1 MYQIDKCIVGKKHQ
15 RQHFTKG
22 LIRSTTRPTYTSVS
36 LLSILHSLPFI
47 ETLTMALA
55 EPKFIPLRVSLV
67 CPLVGPT
74 MGDIYNSMKYIIG
87 VTYTSIWLFFLLINN
102 SLNTKY
108 GLKLVYSLLE
118 MRIYQY

>member
-1 MYQIDKCIVGKKHQ
+1 
-15 RQHFTKG
+15 
-22 LIRSTTRPTYTSVS
+22 
-36 LLSILHSLPFI
+36 
-47 ETLTMALA
+47 MALA
-55 EPKFIPLRVSLV
+55 EPKFIPLRVNLV

-87 VTYTSIWLFFLLINN
+87 VTYTSIWLFLLRNN
-102 SLNTKY
+102 SLDTNY

>member
-22 LIRSTTRPTYTSVS
+22 LIRSTIRTTYTSVS

-47 ETLTMALA
+47 ETLTMAPA
-55 EPKFIPLRVSLV
+55 EPKFIPLRISLV

-87 VTYTSIWLFFLLINN
+87 VTYTSIWLFLLRNN
-102 SLNTKY
+102 SLDTNY

>member
-1 MYQIDKCIVGKKHQ
+1 MYQIGKCIVGKKHQ

-22 LIRSTTRPTYTSVS
+22 LIRSTTRTTYTSVS

-47 ETLTMALA
+47 ETLTMAPA

-87 VTYTSIWLFFLLINN
+87 VTYTSIWLFFILINN

-118 MRIYQY
+118 MCIYQY